1 MFGLTEGKDLWTFGP
16 GIQLTACGFSFYIN
30 LTHWGTYMVPEGF
43 EVGALASFFGVHMK
57 RATENTRSHEVK
69 I

>member
-1 MFGLTEGKDLWTFGP
+1 MEVWTWYVLGLTEGKDLWALGT

-43 EVGALASFFGVHMK
+43 EVGALASFFLEC
-57 RATENTRSHEVK
+57 T
-69 I
+69 